1 MKIMRSIRA
10 QLFLTVAAMAV
21 LAGWCRSSN
30 ADVSNA
36 TITEQVS
43 ANASTQGGDI
53 LTPPPDS
60 GSMTN
65 NVLPPTSL
73 STFANSGLFG
83 GQSLI
88 NIDTYTGPMTAGDT
102 SPGLD
107 LSGSTSASAHD
118 AEDLSSLGEADASA
132 SFTYNFS
139 LDATQPYT
147 FSADEDG
154 SSLPTLIGPNGS
166 IDPGS
171 GDLSPG
177 DYTLSASSSDTD
189 GFIGD
194 LFTTDFSL
202 QIQAVPEPASSVFF
216 GIGFLSLAIRRRR

>member
-1 MKIMRSIRA
+1 MKLMRSIRA
-10 QLFLTVAAMAV
+10 QVFLTAATMAA
-21 LAGWCRSSN
+21 LIGWCRSSD
-30 ADVSNA
+30 ADVFNA
-36 TITEQVS
+36 SVTEQVS
-43 ANASTQGGDI
+43 ADATTQGGDI
-53 LTPPPDS
+53 NSPPPDS

-65 NVLPPTSL
+65 NVLPPTPL
-73 STFANSGLFG
+73 STFATSGLFG
-83 GQSLI
+83 GQSSI

-102 SPGLD
+102 TPGLD

-118 AEDLSSLGEADASA
+118 AEDLTSLGEADATA

-177 DYTLSASSSDTD
+177 DYTLSAASSDTD
-189 GFIGD
+189 GFI
-194 LFTTDFSL
+194 
-202 QIQAVPEPASSVFF
+202 
-216 GIGFLSLAIRRRR
+216 